1 MAPVGQMSCPTG
13 AIQSF
18 PLKMGI
24 TASDNLYDTVSE
36 PLTISFQWAA
46 KMTPPQFIKNLVST
60 IDDTGTNTSTLRF
73 KNNKY
78 SSTNV
83 QIIQPSHNS
92 WILPTSAQGSNK
104 EDIAI
109 TFSSDDENLNTQYLT
124 FIIPIIRTSSPSQ
137 PTYLKGL
144 ADPNS
149 NGTFS
154 LGQLLPTNTRSKF
167 AYYSTCLSSV
177 GSGTST
183 QNMYVF
189 VSISGLNVSDTLMN
203 DILSKVSL
211 KQFSSK
217 ITAPF
222 MTRLTGPSIT
232 IGSAEIFTKYVLT
245 TTEVL
250 NYANFQGQYARVNVN
265 ENTRVDDTSAYTCV
279 PIDPEDAIS
288 NGQLTVNLDNGQ
300 VMSEVLAKRESTRV
314 LHSLSGNLDPSRFVG
329 FFESGLGIFMGVV
342 LALLVLLFGYFAVRK
357 YKGTPTDPAAASQT
371 SQIMT
376 ILTNFSVYGVVVIV
390 AAFGGF
396 VIGAML

>member
-18 PLKMGI
+18 PLRMGI

-46 KMTPPQFIKNLVST
+46 KTTPPQFSPNVVST
-60 IDDTGTNTSTLRF
+60 INDSGTNTSTLRF
-73 KNNKY
+73 QNNKY
-78 SSTNV
+78 TVTNV

-92 WILPTSAQGSNK
+92 WILPTSAQSSNK

-109 TFSSDDENLNTQYLT
+109 TFGSNDERLNTEYLT
-124 FIIPIIRTSSPSQ
+124 FIVPIIRTSSSSE

-144 ADPNS
+144 ADPNL

-154 LGQLLPTNTRSKF
+154 LGQLFPTNTRTKF

-177 GSGTST
+177 GTGTST

-189 VSISGLNVSDTLMN
+189 VCISGLSVSDKLMEDVLN
-203 DILSKVSL
+203 KVSL

-232 IGSAEIFTKYVLT
+232 ISSADIFTKYIMT
-245 TTEVL
+245 TSELL
-250 NYANFQGQYARVNVN
+250 NYANFRNQYTNVN
-265 ENTRVDDTSAYTCV
+265 MNANTREDDTSAYTCV
-279 PIDPEDAIS
+279 PIDPDDAVS
-288 NGQLTVNLDNGQ
+288 NGQLTVNLDNGKIL
-300 VMSEVLAKRESTRV
+300 SEVLAERASTRS
-314 LHSLSGNLDPSRFVG
+314 LHSLSGNLDPSRFVA
-329 FFESGLGIFMGVV
+329 FFEGGLGIFMGCV
-342 LALLVLLFGYFAVRK
+342 LALLVILFGYFAVRK
-357 YKGTPTDPAAASQT
+357 YKGTSTTGTTSQS

-376 ILTNFSVYGVVVIV
+376 ILTNVSVYGIVVIV